1 MWAICGQPPCE
12 SSSRRASCNTCVRP
26 PARVAHRRPL
36 HAPVWLP
43 TCKAMAG
50 GAGLRGLAA
59 ACLML
64 IDEVVQ
70 LDVAMNDT
78 VLVAVEHRREHLRP
92 RRERE
97 STLATPWELAT
108 ASPSLPP
115 LFTAAAHRPTLDRVA
130 LNRQTGMHVESGSSR
145 ACAQRGRS
153 RCSPHVVRPSPCA
166 CGDDVR
172 GLTG

>member
-1 MWAICGQPPCE
+1 
-12 SSSRRASCNTCVRP
+12 
-26 PARVAHRRPL
+26 
-36 HAPVWLP
+36 
-43 TCKAMAG
+43 MAG

-97 STLATPWELAT
+97 HARHTIGACYS
-108 ASPSLPP
+108 
-115 LFTAAAHRPTLDRVA
+115 VA
-130 LNRQTGMHVESGSSR
+130 LTPASLHSTGPPAHPR
-145 ACAQRGRS
+145 PRGFKPPDRHA
-153 RCSPHVVRPSPCA
+153 R
-166 CGDDVR
+166 
-172 GLTG
+172 